1 MPSVY
6 WKGQES
12 FKGPGYKKSALNN
25 SSLSRKALGEH
36 AIGGHQVHTGE
47 GNKEDAH
54 QTSVKKAPSLG
65 RTAGRERLLQLLAS
79 QVKVK
84 AKGSAV
90 YVSEEV
96 PRTFAT
102 REKKDKKKGKEPRK
116 TKTEKRIHASRRR
129 SSTYFWACVVKPGIK
144 TVKGL
149 NPHRDKVLI
158 YWLLS

>member
-65 RTAGRERLLQLLAS
+65 GTAGRERLLQLLAS

-90 YVSEEV
+90 YVSE
-96 PRTFAT
+96 
-102 REKKDKKKGKEPRK
+102 
-116 TKTEKRIHASRRR
+116 
-129 SSTYFWACVVKPGIK
+129 
-144 TVKGL
+144 
-149 NPHRDKVLI
+149 
-158 YWLLS
+158 